1 MEKNSDIRFKIEWK
15 IFIAA
20 LLIIIISDSIGTIS
34 IPTKIGNIV
43 LLPMIFSILIGSTLG
58 PDLFKLLNKDQT
70 KMASNFV
77 LIALAPF
84 MAKMGISAGSNLA
97 RLVELGP
104 ALLLQEFGNLGTI
117 IFSLPL
123 AMMLGLGRQ
132 SIGATYS
139 INRDSN
145 MGLSADIFG
154 VESEEFKG
162 TFGVYIVGTVV
173 GTMSMSIIVNLI
185 AALDIFHPLALG
197 MASGVGSGSMMAVGT
212 NVVANLYPEFAEEIL
227 MLGGASDMLTG
238 ITGIYLG
245 TFIGIPFA
253 RKYYKFLST
262 RIGKS
267 KKQVKETNKEVTP
280 DE

>member
-1 MEKNSDIRFKIEWK
+1 MENNSDKRFKIEWK
-15 IFIAA
+15 IFISA
-20 LLIIIISDSIGTIS
+20 LIIIMISDSIGTIS

-43 LLPMIFSILIGSTLG
+43 LLPMIFAILIGSTLG
-58 PDLFKLLNKDQT
+58 PDLFKLLSKDQT
-70 KMASNFV
+70 KIASNLV

-117 IFSLPL
+117 LFSLPL

-185 AALDIFHPLALG
+185 AFLDIFHPLALG
-197 MASGVGSGSMMAVGT
+197 MASGVGSGSMMAVGA
-212 NVVANLYPEFAEEIL
+212 NVVANIYPEFAEDIL

-253 RKYYKFLST
+253 RKYYEFLST
-262 RIGKS
+262 RIGKG
-267 KKQVKETNKEVTP
+267 KNQVKENNKEVNKY
-280 DE
+280 E